1 MSNISSYLEEA
12 WLNMLKGTEFAALEG
27 ATLYCGICNDSA
39 TPDELEANTQTNE
52 ITGYTGDRKAI
63 TWGDVAQVG
72 GAGSAGKA
80 TLKNSAAI
88 EFVSM
93 PAPGDTPKVK
103 YAIICTAATA
113 GEILYWCPLAVEKS
127 WNEGDTFRIPAEA
140 LVIDLA

>member
-1 MSNISSYLEEA
+1 MANISTYLEDA
-12 WLNMLKGTEFAALEG
+12 WLNMLKGTEFSTLEA
-27 ATLYCGICNDSA
+27 ATLYCGICNDTA
-39 TPDELEANTQTNE
+39 TADELEANTITNE

-63 TWGDVAQVG
+63 TFGAVAQVG

-80 TLKNSAAI
+80 TLKNSAAL
-88 EFVSM
+88 EFEDM

-127 WNEGDTFRIPAEA
+127 WNEGDTFKIDVDG
-140 LVIDLA
+140 LVVDLA